1 MNKISK
7 KRECMMT
14 IATQSG
20 LQSEDTL
27 KISQDL
33 DKLIVE
39 YQILIYKKKNHQLS
53 GGGI

>member
-1 MNKISK
+1 
-7 KRECMMT
+7 MMT

-27 KISQDL
+27 KVSQDL

-39 YQILIYKKKNHQLS
+39 YQNLIYKKKNHQLS
-53 GGGI
+53 SGGI